1 MKLLK
6 KKPKKIHKTDFQKSR
21 LKFNIWGGFKNQ
33 SFYLKNNIFLN
44 RVINMKVLF
53 YFIIAVLSLTAIY
66 ILYLALKSKKIFKF
80 LFLNAFFGIISVFLV
95 YFTEKYT
102 GVFLPINQYT
112 VIGGSVLGLPSTV
125 GFLILQM
132 ILM

>member
-1 MKLLK
+1 
-6 KKPKKIHKTDFQKSR
+6 
-21 LKFNIWGGFKNQ
+21 
-33 SFYLKNNIFLN
+33 
-44 RVINMKVLF
+44 MKVFF